1 MSQSNA
7 QIADLR
13 ERYRTVRKFTETL
26 ASPLGAEDQTIQSMP
41 DASPT
46 KWQRAHVTWFFET
59 FILSA
64 FQNDYQSHHPMYN
77 YLFNS
82 YYEAIGDRHPRSNRG
97 LLSRPTIEE
106 ISEYRQAIDQSMESF
121 FHTLRDSADT
131 TLLNLIELGLHH
143 EQQHQELI
151 LMDIK
156 HALSLNPLAPAYLST
171 STSEIT
177 NQTHSETALNWVH
190 YPREITRIGH
200 GAESFSFD
208 NEGPNHEV
216 LIQSFNIAD
225 RLITCGEWLSFIE
238 NGGYQKP
245 ELWLSEGWQTV
256 MSAGWDSPAYWSQ
269 TADKDWQIFTLS
281 GQTKLI
287 PEMPVAHISYYEA
300 DAFARWYG
308 ARLPLETEWEH
319 AARNL
324 KVRGNFSDDS
334 FLNPL
339 PAQDD
344 SLKLKQIFGDLW
356 EWTASPYVAYPGFS
370 AASGAVGEYNGKFMV
385 NQMVLRG
392 GSCATPRDHM
402 RLTYRNFFPPHSRWM
417 FSGLRLAKD
426 ET

>member
-46 KWQRAHVTWFFET
+46 KWHRAHVTWFFET

-64 FQNDYQSHHPMYN
+64 FQNDYQCHHPMYN

-97 LLSRPTIEE
+97 LLSRPTIKE

-171 STSEIT
+171 STSEI
-177 NQTHSETALNWVH
+177 
-190 YPREITRIGH
+190 
-200 GAESFSFD
+200 
-208 NEGPNHEV
+208 
-216 LIQSFNIAD
+216 
-225 RLITCGEWLSFIE
+225 
-238 NGGYQKP
+238 
-245 ELWLSEGWQTV
+245 
-256 MSAGWDSPAYWSQ
+256 
-269 TADKDWQIFTLS
+269 
-281 GQTKLI
+281 
-287 PEMPVAHISYYEA
+287 
-300 DAFARWYG
+300 
-308 ARLPLETEWEH
+308 
-319 AARNL
+319 
-324 KVRGNFSDDS
+324 
-334 FLNPL
+334 
-339 PAQDD
+339 
-344 SLKLKQIFGDLW
+344 
-356 EWTASPYVAYPGFS
+356 
-370 AASGAVGEYNGKFMV
+370 
-385 NQMVLRG
+385 
-392 GSCATPRDHM
+392 M
-402 RLTYRNFFPPHSRWM
+402 R
-417 FSGLRLAKD
+417 A
-426 ET
+426 